1 MHDPAERPEFFPVG
15 LAVPQ
20 TQLVPV
26 FPQNL
31 KPALRAEMEGG
42 GKMQPVPIV
51 PLDLT
56 GGKPVP
62 DAVRQIHQQVLKT
75 VDGIKLFPNRRR
87 NPGGPRI
94 VDAARQDLPVQRQQ
108 RPLALAHFRREM
120 LAAVFHIREQQMLF
134 KDVPLIRKLQNAPQ
148 PLRGQPVRQI
158 YLRLQRQHARAFP
171 LRLQSPYL
179 FHECLQRPQSRRVDS
194 ARKARNPV

>member
-62 DAVRQIHQQVLKT
+62 DAVRQIH
-75 VDGIKLFPNRRR
+75 
-87 NPGGPRI
+87 
-94 VDAARQDLPVQRQQ
+94 
-108 RPLALAHFRREM
+108 
-120 LAAVFHIREQQMLF
+120 
-134 KDVPLIRKLQNAPQ
+134 
-148 PLRGQPVRQI
+148 
-158 YLRLQRQHARAFP
+158 
-171 LRLQSPYL
+171 
-179 FHECLQRPQSRRVDS
+179 
-194 ARKARNPV
+194 

>member
-1 MHDPAERPEFFPVG
+1 
-15 LAVPQ
+15 
-20 TQLVPV
+20 
-26 FPQNL
+26 
-31 KPALRAEMEGG
+31 MEGG

-94 VDAARQDLPVQRQQ
+94 VGAARQDLPVQRQQ

-148 PLRGQPVRQI
+148 PLRGQPCVRFI
-158 YLRLQRQHARAFP
+158 CGSNANMRGAFP